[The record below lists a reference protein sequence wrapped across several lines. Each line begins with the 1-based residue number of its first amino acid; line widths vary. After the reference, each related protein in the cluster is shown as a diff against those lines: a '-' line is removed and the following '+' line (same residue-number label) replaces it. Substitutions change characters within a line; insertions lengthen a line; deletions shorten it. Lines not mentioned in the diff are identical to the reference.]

1 MTVRALVAVAAATV
15 LAVPVAGVLA
25 VPAGADP
32 NDGLR
37 FEATVTYE
45 VQPEQE
51 RVLVTADISVTNELP
66 DRGTMYYY
74 FTEVGIPVLAEAAN
88 TSARRVGGGVLQ
100 TSMASTGQ
108 PQWSML
114 TVRLSPALLYPETQR
129 LQVSYVLPNLP
140 PRSDGWTRVSPAYA
154 SFPIFPVGDPGLASV
169 RVVVPDD
176 YGKVEIGG
184 GPMETSRSEDEV
196 VYTASEIADPEAW
209 VAVLAA
215 RTDDLLEE
223 RTVSDGG
230 RTVVLRS
237 WPGDDE
243 WAGFVEG
250 LVRDGIPVLEEL
262 IGRAWPVEGELEI
275 IESATPH
282 ALGYGGWYDTRTD
295 EIEVG
300 AQLDAQT
307 VLHELSHAW
316 FNEDLGPEGWL
327 IEGLAELYAYRTLD
341 RLQGDAPE
349 PEQVSPDD
357 ADAQPLAE
365 WVQSAREPTAEDRYA
380 YQASWWVLDRVM
392 DEVGG
397 DAMSAALE
405 AGFASEIPYQGDP
418 EPERVTGV
426 VDRRRMLDLL
436 QEVAGSAAAVE
447 LYTDYVLPADERD
460 LLAERAEA
468 RSAYGDLVAAGA
480 GWTPPLELRESM
492 TYWEFDEVG
501 ALIDEAEEALES
513 RDAVLDAV
521 DRLGAEVD
529 ALPALEVRYE
539 AADDVGA
546 VAAEA
551 AEYRAVAASMS
562 GVRDTPDGLPG
573 ALAEVGL
580 FGTDVDGRL
589 DTAAA
594 ALAAGELDEARAAS
608 DRLARDVEQAP
619 VIGAVVLGEVLFG
632 AGLWWPLRNLRKR
645 RGSAAIGSEP
655 CPTDAPSSSLST
667 T

>member
-1 MTVRALVAVAAATV
+1 MTVRALVAVAAATA

-88 TSARRVGGGVLQ
+88 TAARRVGGGALQ

-357 ADAQPLAE
+357 AGAQPLAE
-365 WVQSAREPTAEDRYA
+365 WAQSAREPTAEDRYA

-619 VIGAVVLGEVLFG
+619 VIGAVVLGEVLLG